1 MSVSVCLSMHL
12 CNEVYSKELAHVIME
27 VRKSQGL
34 QNESADW
41 RLRNTDGLVPSQSTG
56 LKTRKAQGIVP
67 VSRLASLRPRKS

>member
-12 CNEVYSKELAHVIME
+12 CKEVYSKELAHVIME

-41 RLRNTDGLVPSQSTG
+41 RLGNTDDLVPSQFTG
-56 LKTRKAQGIVP
+56 LRTGRAHGIVP
-67 VSRLASLRPRKS
+67 VLRLASLRPRKS